1 MGIIV
6 CQTCNRTIEH
16 FDGEKVATLY
26 AVSSDCEKCETKKAT
41 KK

>member
-6 CQTCNRTIEH
+6 CQSCDRTIEH

-26 AVSSDCEKCETKKAT
+26 STSCKKCGKSKK
-41 KK
+41 